1 MSGRPL
7 VENEY
12 AELASKFD
20 ELVECGA
27 DDPRHGELRDEL
39 VRRHIPVAEHV
50 AQRFRHRGVAVED
63 LRQVAMLGLVNAV
76 DRYDPARGNDFLAF
90 AVPTIMGEVR
100 RHFRDAGWPMR
111 VPRRLKDLHLRIGKA
126 IDELSQRTG
135 KSPKPAEL
143 AEYLG
148 VDIEEVRNGLEAG
161 YAYHA
166 KSLSDGGEGG
176 EEGSLPLVDRLGVH
190 DEHLDEV
197 EYRQTLSPL
206 LAELP
211 ERERR
216 ILRLRFFEN
225 MTQSEIASRV
235 GLSQMHVS
243 RLLNQTLQQLRARI
257 SERP

>member
-1 MSGRPL
+1 MD
-7 VENEY
+7 NEY
-12 AELASKFD
+12 AELAGKFE
-20 ELVECGA
+20 ELAKCGTE
-27 DDPRHGELRDEL
+27 DPRRSELREEL
-39 VRRHIPVAEHV
+39 VREHMRLAEHV
-50 AQRFRHRGVAVED
+50 AQRFRHRGVSLED
-63 LRQVAMLGLVNAV
+63 LRQVAMIGLVNAV
-76 DRYDPARGNDFLAF
+76 DRFDPERGNDFLAF

-100 RHFRDAGWPMR
+100 RYFRDAGWSMR

-135 KSPKPAEL
+135 SAPKPAEI
-143 AEYLG
+143 AEHID

-166 KSLSDGGEGG
+166 KSLSDGVEGDDG
-176 EEGSLPLVDRLGVH
+176 GLLTLAERLGEY
-190 DEHLDEV
+190 DEQLDRV

-211 ERERR
+211 ERERT

-225 MTQSEIASRV
+225 MTQSEIASSV

-243 RLLNQTLQQLRARI
+243 RLLNQTLQRLRAWI
-257 SERP
+257 TEQS